1 MVATLTL
8 LFENSTLN
16 MTPTGPIHH
25 AQDAWQR
32 LIEKVDEQDWPAG
45 SLYVIA
51 TPIGNLAD
59 LTLRAWKALVRM
71 DVIAA
76 EDTRQSRSLMDAWG
90 IRTPLSGGPPGTN
103 EATAAQMIVQR
114 LQAGERVGLI
124 SDAGSSWR
132 KRPRWSHCE
141 GGNTGGS
148 ARDPP
153 SWSKRCCLRLDGMW
167 GNYR

>member
-1 MVATLTL
+1 
-8 LFENSTLN
+8 

-32 LIEKVDEQDWPAG
+32 LTERVDEQDWPAG

-59 LTLRAWKALVRM
+59 LTLRAWQALARM

-90 IRTPLSGGPPGTN
+90 IRTPLPFSQK
-103 EATAAQMIVQR
+103 A
-114 LQAGERVGLI
+114 
-124 SDAGSSWR
+124 
-132 KRPRWSHCE
+132 RPRFFF
-141 GGNTGGS
+141 GS
-148 ARDPP
+148 
-153 SWSKRCCLRLDGMW
+153 LDSQGVHTT
-167 GNYR
+167 